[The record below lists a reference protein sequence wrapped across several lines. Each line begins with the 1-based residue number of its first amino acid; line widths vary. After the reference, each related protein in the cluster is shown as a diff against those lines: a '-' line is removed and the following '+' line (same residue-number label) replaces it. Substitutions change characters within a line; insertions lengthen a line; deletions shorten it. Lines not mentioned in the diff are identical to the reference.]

1 MPPEMPDTDAQIE
14 HVSDTAL
21 MVAAC
26 RALETE
32 RPDGLVRD
40 PFASRLAGERGMAIA
55 RAAPILEWMCLGVG
69 IRARCVDELLAQTLD
84 HERIETV
91 ANFGAGLDTRPWRLD
106 LSPGLRWI
114 EADFREI
121 LEYKASRLAQVTP
134 HCRLEQVPTDLS
146 SAEAR
151 KGLFERIGAARALMI
166 TEGLLTY
173 LPRAA
178 FRALA
183 TEPARL
189 TGVRYWL
196 LDTFSP
202 DMMKM
207 VVGDW
212 KSATEK
218 LRPEDHLA
226 GQALLDAVREA
237 GWTAV
242 AKRNYARE
250 GVAAAAAR
258 VAKLLET
265 SKAAQASAGP
275 GSQSHPAAAGA
286 GQPGPDDISGIYLF
300 KHSAG

>member
-1 MPPEMPDTDAQIE
+1 MPFGMPDADAQIE

-40 PFASRLAGERGMAIA
+40 PFASRLAGERGMAMA
-55 RAAPILEWMCLGVG
+55 RESPILEWTCFGVG
-69 IRARCVDELLAQTLD
+69 VRARFMDELLTQKLES
-84 HERIETV
+84 ERIQTV
-91 ANFGAGLDTRPWRLD
+91 ANLGAGLDTRPWRLE

-121 LEYKASRLAQVTP
+121 LEYKAGRLAQVTRR
-134 HCRLEQVPTDLS
+134 CRLEQVPTDLA

-151 KGLFERIGAARALMI
+151 RGLFERIGPARALMI

-173 LPRAA
+173 LPRAG
-178 FRALA
+178 FLALA

-202 DMMKM
+202 EMMRM
-207 VVGDW
+207 AVGGW
-212 KSATEK
+212 KSPTEK
-218 LRPEDHLA
+218 LRPEDHMA

-242 AKRNYARE
+242 AQRTYARE
-250 GVAAAAAR
+250 GAAAAASR
-258 VAKLLET
+258 VAKMLES
-265 SKAAQASAGP
+265 SKRAGTTQGP
-275 GSQSHPAAAGA
+275 VGQGNPAAAGV
-286 GQPGPDDISGIYLF
+286 GPSGPDDISGIYLF
-300 KHSAG
+300 RHSTG